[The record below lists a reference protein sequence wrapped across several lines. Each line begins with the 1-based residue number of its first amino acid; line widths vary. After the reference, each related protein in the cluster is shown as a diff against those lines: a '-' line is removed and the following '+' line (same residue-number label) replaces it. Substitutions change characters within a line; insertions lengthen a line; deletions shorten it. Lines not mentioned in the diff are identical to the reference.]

1 MEIQEKI
8 DRFNY
13 LQKKSNLQDE
23 EKQEINHLAS
33 EFLAITKQAY
43 DDISINYSCAD
54 RTNVMDSIIEVYN
67 TLFEMAEEVM
77 NRPIQEMTV
86 LDVGAGT
93 GKDIKYMY
101 DRGIKKVIGLDNSDG
116 MIKVLKELEKRK
128 EIPENSFVKGDML
141 KLPFP
146 NCTFDI
152 VRQNASLLHIPITT
166 KGEMLDKAMEENN
179 RVLKQN
185 GILFISVKKGKGIQF
200 IDTKEGF
207 ARRIFQMH
215 TVESITKVIEENDF
229 EILKMIEIKE
239 ERQGTNI
246 DWINLIAKKV

>member
-1 MEIQEKI
+1 MSIQEKI
-8 DRFNY
+8 DRFNV
-13 LQKKSNLQDE
+13 LQKKSNLE
-23 EKQEINHLAS
+23 EKEKQEMNHLAE
-33 EFLAITKQAY
+33 EFLAITKQTY
-43 DDISINYSCAD
+43 DNLAIDYSYAD
-54 RTNVMDSIIEVYN
+54 RSNTAEVDVALYDK
-67 TLFEMAEEVM
+67 LFETAE
-77 NRPIQEMTV
+77 NILNKPISEMSI
-86 LDVGAGT
+86 LDVGT
-93 GKDIKYMY
+93 GPGKSIKYIQG
-101 DRGIKKVIGLDNSDG
+101 RGVKEIIGLDNSDG
-116 MIKVLKELEKRK
+116 MISLLKELEKRK

-229 EILKMIEIKE
+229 EILKMVEIKE

-246 DWINLIAKKV
+246 DWINIIAKKV

>member
-8 DRFNY
+8 DRFNV
-13 LQKKSNLQDE
+13 LQKKSNLE
-23 EKQEINHLAS
+23 EKEKQEINHLAS

-43 DDISINYSCAD
+43 DDISINYSRAD
-54 RTNVMDSIIEVYN
+54 RTNVMDSIIEIYN

-77 NRPIQEMTV
+77 DKPIYEMTV

-116 MIKVLKELEKRK
+116 MINVLKELEKRK

-141 KLPFP
+141 NLPFP

-166 KGEMLDKAMEENN
+166 KGEMLDKAMQENN

-185 GILFISVKKGKGIQF
+185 GILFISVKKGNGIQF

-215 TVESITKVIEENDF
+215 TVESITKVIVENDF
-229 EILKMIEIKE
+229 EILKMVEIKE
-239 ERQGTNI
+239 ERQGANI
-246 DWINLIAKKV
+246 DWINIIAKKV